1 VTTPHRPRT
10 TGAAAVVVLLVLLLA
25 ACSGNAK
32 APTTTAPPGYTV
44 MSNAKDGFALAVP
57 SDWTPVPLNNNTDVF
72 NKTANTLRL
81 ANPKLAS
88 ILNKAR
94 VLGQAGGK
102 FMAVT
107 PDGVGDANLTVDKPK
122 EKTID
127 QIVTNSIAGLKG
139 LDATNVAQEPS
150 TLSGK
155 PAIKV
160 TFRLPVDT
168 DAGRVT
174 LDEVQHYLLQGGKA
188 FILTVSGVA
197 PDVSEAIATSLRI
210 R

>member
-1 VTTPHRPRT
+1 VTKPLRRRS
-10 TGAAAVVVLLVLLLA
+10 TGAAAIALLVALLA
-25 ACSGNAK
+25 AACGGDSK
-32 APTTTAPPGYTV
+32 APTTTAPQGYTI
-44 MSNAKDGFALAVP
+44 MSSAKDGFALAVP
-57 SDWTPVPLNNNTDVF
+57 SDWTRIPLSQNTDTF
-72 NKTANTLRL
+72 NKSANTLRL

-94 VLGQAGGK
+94 VIGQAGGV

-122 EKTID
+122 EKSLD
-127 QIVTNSIAGLKG
+127 QIVTNSIAGLKN
-139 LDATNVAQEPS
+139 LEATNVAQEPA

-155 PAIKV
+155 PAVKV

-174 LDEVQHYLLQGGKA
+174 LDEVQHYLLQNGKA
-188 FILTVSGVA
+188 YILTASGVA
-197 PDVSEAIATSLRI
+197 PDVAANIATSFRI